1 MAHLLLQ
8 QIFSR
13 MRGIPPRL
21 TRRRRRPRQVRR
33 PSWHPLASLHVQA
46 LEPRLALAADTGSA
60 KPFWGNGHYYAVT
73 QADTDW
79 HTANRESRTTTLSQL
94 GITGGLA
101 AVTSVEE
108 NDFIANYATGR
119 SDASQPNY
127 GGTPL
132 RWEAFLAGADT
143 TDTGTVEGRWLW
155 FTGDGNPD
163 NNVILRENGTNYGY
177 SNWWSRQPDNKGN
190 EDFLAIHPGGGWNDV
205 VIARSDYVTEWGR
218 AGVEFNAGFAAPLSS
233 GTRNGTE
240 NGQPATMTISFDRH
254 VPWDYV
260 DIRNSTPLID
270 IPVTLGGTAVAG
282 VDYDLSVSGGDSFYR
297 DGRIYVRNTQSVV
310 LSFTP
315 RNNHTWQAPRS
326 ITATLGADGAENI
339 YGIRDSSQTIFG
351 GSGNSTSEV
360 WLFDDEPLL
369 SLGQGAYQFVRVPWT
384 GGILPA
390 NNADFNTN
398 ADTLIFDTDGIA
410 ETEASS
416 RARGFVDSYA
426 MRWETY
432 VRIPETGSYRFRVWS
447 DDYTALTV
455 RRNHGG
461 GDVLASLS
469 HSVGGNEGITTS
481 LSLQKGDVVW
491 LRHDYY
497 EYNGPNYASL
507 NWDRPDGVGGTITN
521 QPIPGSVMFLSESL
535 ARGVDRTESPSH
547 DTSALGFQLFANQPT
562 SGLLN
567 VRLTSTSET
576 ANSTVETGLA
586 QRRTDSTRVGDDY
599 ALVSGGSQL
608 TTGQIGVNGA
618 YGTLGWQPNRP
629 ATSLQNVQSFDVQVL
644 TDSYAESTESI
655 TLTLGSNSGYGVS
668 NSSQTLTIA
677 DSPFV
682 LSVTAG
688 RNPREAAGNDDDLGW
703 FTVSTNGRA
712 SGDREGGW
720 NPPDAAAPAGGLRVR
735 YAITGGTAIRNADYT
750 APQATLSTASF
761 RAEDLLVMP
770 TGATEARIYI
780 AALADAI
787 REGDETVTLELL
799 TNMETDDQNF
809 RFQRYNVDPAAR
821 QATLTIHDSA
831 VYTAAVVTTPADR
844 TGLGTVRAQLTGG
857 QQVASFDVHVT
868 SQPRADVVVSLATTS
883 GSLSTQQVTFTSSN
897 WTQPQ
902 RVALTGLRTDLVTT
916 VSVTTA
922 SSDPQ
927 YGSLATQQ
935 RIVPSNWASELE
947 LSLWEGGV
955 PLAAQP
961 AASVAAV
968 DGTEGTTSRFGFE
981 LGLGSPVV
989 GSPVE
994 LLYTLEARD
1003 GFVLEGDRADVRHE
1017 PDATYRPLVLTNSG
1031 AGPGNPAFVDLGGL
1045 TTVSD
1050 AGEFSA
1056 QGWVR
1061 RDVAVGGDTVLEFSN
1076 ASGQDAIWLG
1086 FPDSTS
1092 RPRLTL
1098 RSASGAILAELTGDA
1113 SLAPGEWN
1121 HLAFS
1126 IDRNKVASLYVN
1138 GELVDRQTLS
1148 SGPSRI
1154 ARSAN
1159 LLGRA
1164 NDGFTRLDGAV
1175 RAVAIWNAARTQDEI
1190 RASMNTETPGGAG
1203 LLSGLPLN
1211 GSLANTV
1218 AGAPAATLSSGSV
1231 NKAVFAATPI
1241 YARNLPVGAS
1251 RVDVPLEVLDDLTAE
1266 GIKSLTLS
1274 LVGSGRYGI
1283 GGASRTGTAELTDD
1297 DTADV
1302 EFLAAWSNLDASS
1315 SGWTSTSQFRISEAD
1330 QATNTQTR
1338 LGIRLTSRPT
1348 ADVRLSLRTSSDV
1361 RVSRPGQAGGSALDL
1376 VFTPATWDQV
1386 QELLL
1391 QGVDDSSVDGDIAR
1405 QLSFQVT
1412 SSDQTYA
1419 RLAPSLS
1426 VLVLDDDTLAI
1437 DDDRAAGQSSSAPFA
1452 AVSAPSQSRIAE
1464 SGTDSAEFTIT
1475 LSAPAERD
1483 TLVFFD
1489 LEQSNR
1495 QLFASDISITPS
1507 QNAQA
1512 LTGLARFE
1520 GNTSNLKVNFQ
1531 SRDAT
1536 TPSGYVSDSGEV
1548 FGARRNGWTYGW
1560 SKSHT
1565 DLGRDRNRN
1574 SKQKLDTLVHVQAGA
1589 TWEVALPNGMY
1600 EVSASVGD
1608 ARYPSTHTLNVEGV
1622 SYFAA
1627 RPLAANKFALHTTF
1641 ITVSDGR
1648 LTLDTGAAPDLSTR
1662 INYLEIKA
1670 INDAAVGVDLDG
1682 IDETSVTFAANG
1694 QTGNFSTTW
1703 SGYIAI
1709 PDTGFYS
1716 FSVPTQGGVRFTLD
1730 GKVVIDQM
1738 IDTRATWSTDLL
1750 QLNRGDFVPF
1760 SLDYQSFNNTNPAV
1774 ALHWQRP
1781 TGNNTDSV
1789 SAPVPAEALS
1799 RVDGFHLLIAQGSSS
1814 ATVTV
1819 RGIDDAIAEGD
1830 EALAV
1835 RLLSSRGVELVV
1847 TGQRD
1852 GTQGVSELAVALGI
1866 TDREHVTLAAG
1877 TVLDLGRG
1885 TAAASQQ
1892 RSTLARFRLSEAATV
1907 HRDRPAR
1914 LRGTLTWVDEATR
1927 TSLAGS
1933 VVDLV
1938 AGTDGE
1944 TYQVLDRS
1952 VTLAVAGPLAADTAA
1967 GQGRYLASLTLQPTN
1982 RGSVELA
1989 AGTRLVYVTATKE
2002 ETVTLVLV
2010 NSLTLRSGETVTAVP
2025 VLTEE
2030 RSRDLDLT
2038 SAVSP
2043 LVGLGSQVALPDTA
2057 SLTITDDD
2065 LAGLLFTLDR
2075 DGYRPVDG
2083 SREPLVEQGDSLIRY
2098 VRLTSQPDDAVT
2110 VYLETNDA
2118 SEARLQI
2125 AGSNPAPASAR
2136 IPFTFTPED
2145 WQTGQAFRIVPHDD
2159 RLVDGDQNV
2168 GIFSRTTSSD
2178 VFYAIPSAGRLDF
2191 VVRDNDTSGMLVEL
2205 QQSSITRAGNGFI
2218 NLSLT
2223 AEPTAPV
2230 VVTLI
2235 PSDHQFTINDRSV
2248 GRGETVVFTPE
2259 NWSTV
2264 RTVGLTAVDDDV
2276 VEDLST
2282 STLRFSTASSDA
2294 RFNALPV
2301 DPIRIVI
2308 TDNDLPTATLEL
2320 VSDGKE
2326 EGRPGR
2332 FRIRLSEAASAS
2344 AGSKGLVVN
2353 YRVTAVGLDSA
2364 LPYGSDV
2371 AGRLDKIVQTPD
2383 GVNGT
2388 VRIAPGQSVSDVLV
2402 VPIDDFLA
2410 DGFNKSVSVQLA
2422 GGDGYTVAADSTA
2435 TSATVQ
2441 IVNNDVAGMLVMTSG
2456 ERLLVKES
2464 GATATYQLALLS
2476 EPRGDV
2482 RVTISE
2488 KVAAGAS
2495 RQLGTSTTPYAT
2507 TVTFTRSNWFTP
2519 QQISVRAYD
2528 DLTIEDGS
2536 GGTAFTGIHSAELSY
2551 HFSSSADSDYNT
2563 ASHTSGHFTN
2573 TVQRVDVLD
2582 FELSDTTATAMQAAL
2597 TSLQEGIDSLA
2608 LPIVGSL
2615 DGKTGAGLRKF
2626 ITNLSNSIHVVGT
2639 PTPAKLSGLISREI
2653 ASAIG
2658 VPEQA
2663 VRVEVSMKDVTSGNP
2678 AVVVRFSFADGYNVS
2693 SVPLA
2698 ADFGLPGLGFQ
2709 TEGSFDADF
2718 SYEAGLELVFPRSG
2732 DIYLNTG
2739 SAQTFVRA
2747 HFNAGLTDEFRLTG
2761 GMGLMQ
2767 LDARNQPSVNPNVTI
2782 AGRPADTEL
2791 DVGFVVTVGGGAGG
2805 DAKLTFTE
2813 LTSSSLDLEQVFQY
2827 GFSGN
2832 AAMSLGVTT
2841 SVAGL
2846 AAIPTFT
2853 FDLSALL
2860 PLFDYSNQAA
2870 AAAAGNATSI
2880 YFDNIRLDLGSFIT
2894 DLLDPIVGGLD
2905 DVLKPLYPLV
2915 DALYSDTQVFATVGL
2930 GRTFDVDGD
2939 GKTST
2944 IDLSRWF
2951 ANFYAKIDEEQG
2963 QELKARVDAT
2973 VEFLDLLKGVMDL
2986 VRDLERLDAGENFFI
3001 DYGSYE
3007 LAAFTAGSRESDP
3020 ADVELDESSTPNLT
3034 RNTKQQ
3040 ADAGGTNQQTGRP
3053 SSSFQKTMSQA
3064 NELGFSFPLLEDPIN
3079 VVKLL
3084 LGQDATLFE
3093 WRMPAMGMTSEIEEY
3108 FPIFAGVEG
3117 IIAGGFEVEAHLGFG
3132 FDTYGLRQWRRD
3144 EFAPGDFW
3152 KVFNGFYVADL
3163 DEHGRDIPEFTMDA
3177 TMGAGLGYNARV
3189 VRADIIGGLAA
3200 AARMDLLDEGE
3211 IAGTSDGKIRGQEI
3225 TGRITNPLSLFE
3237 LSGDLTAYLQS
3248 KVQIGIDAGFYS
3260 IWQTVWQRKLAEIPV
3275 FRFGVGGRYGSGTV
3289 SNGHLAGATV
3299 FFDGNMNGRIDSL
3312 EPVTISDA
3320 EGRYA
3325 LDIDL
3330 RTFDTNHNGRIDDTE
3345 GRLVAFGGV
3354 DTSMDQLLAMP
3365 FVAPLGSMIT
3375 PLTTLYYFAEGPT
3388 VPAAE
3393 VDAFIRTEFDLGDF
3407 DYLTQ
3412 DPLAVLAESASFDDA
3427 RARDAL
3433 AAYLA
3438 HIKLHL
3444 TWDLV
3449 AGGLELLLPDDI
3461 PADPASRL
3469 NLLKAFTGALL
3480 EQPRDLPI
3488 GEAFARAVAES
3499 WRRANPD
3506 SDPRVAD
3513 FAAQAAEMAAL
3524 AGAEMAARLDQ
3535 MRDAALADGAS
3546 PTAFLEAI
3554 NGLKQ
3559 EAFILYRQ
3567 ALDGISEGLHRI
3579 SDPAELVQTVAARLN
3594 GAHGNLL
3601 NDPPTAVAIVPVVPS
3616 LPESAGTT
3624 SRIKVAD
3631 IVVTDDALGWET
3643 ILLTGADAASFEV
3656 DGLSLYLKAGVALD
3670 FEAKAFHE
3678 FTVSVADP
3686 ALAGSTPV
3694 TTSFTLAVTDVDE
3707 VLKVERITPP
3717 AEGVYRAGQALRFTV
3732 ELSEVVQVRGRPQI
3746 QVWAGAVARVASYVG
3761 GTGTTRLTFQY
3772 VVTATDNASVVRVGT
3787 RLVFPVGTFVA
3798 AGRER
3803 LAAALPTGAA
3813 GRTAPGVRLDS
3824 RGPVAGVTTGPARGI
3839 YRVGQTLDFVVRF
3852 SEPVFVTGTP
3862 RIGLSGFAL
3871 PRQATYVSGSSSAAL
3886 TFRYVVQQ
3894 GDALGPKRT
3903 LALGKALVLPAGA
3916 TIADEAGNRAV
3927 LAISPLALKG
3937 VLVSGTVS
3945 PTRSSVRAAA
3955 FASFG

>member
-1 MAHLLLQ
+1 MISSLLSQ
-8 QIFSR
+8 VFRRQ
-13 MRGIPPRL
+13 RGRSL
-21 TRRRRRPRQVRR
+21 RGRRRRRPVLPIANRVTLLQ
-33 PSWHPLASLHVQA
+33 VQA
-46 LEPRLALAADTGSA
+46 LEPRVALAVDTGNA
-60 KPFWGNGHYYAVT
+60 VPYWGNGHYYVFTWEDNNWVT
-73 QADTDW
+73 ARDRSQA
-79 HTANRESRTTTLSQL
+79 ATLNQL
-94 GITGGLA
+94 GTNGYLASITSSG
-101 AVTSVEE
+101 E
-108 NDFIANYATGR
+108 NDFIVNYSYGGFRIPKQGFIGGSDSTVEEKWIWAGGGPDQDAVFREDR
-119 SDASQPNY
+119 SDKAY
-127 GGTPL
+127 
-132 RWEAFLAGADT
+132 
-143 TDTGTVEGRWLW
+143 
-155 FTGDGNPD
+155 
-163 NNVILRENGTNYGY
+163 TNWDSG
-177 SNWWSRQPDNKGN
+177 QPDNKGN
-190 EDFLAIHPGGGWNDV
+190 EDYLVLRTTGKWNDTK
-205 VIARSDYVTEWGR
+205 SDNSDDGYVTEWGR
-218 AGVEFNAGFAAPLSS
+218 PGAEFNAGFAAPLSS

-260 DIRNSTPLID
+260 DFRNSTPLID

-282 VDYDLSVSGGDSFYR
+282 IDYDLTVSGGNSFYR

-310 LSFTP
+310 LTFTP
-315 RNNHTWQAPRS
+315 RNNDTWQAPRS

-339 YGIRDSSQTIFG
+339 YGIRDSSQSIFG
-351 GSGNSTSEV
+351 SSGNSTSEV

-369 SLGQGAYQFVRVPWT
+369 SLGQGAYQFVRIPWT
-384 GGILPA
+384 GGNLPA

-398 ADTLIFDTDGIA
+398 ADTLIFDIDGIA

-432 VRIPETGSYRFRVWS
+432 IRIPETGSYRFRVWS

-469 HSVGGNEGITTS
+469 HSVGGNEGLSPS

-491 LRHDYY
+491 LRHDYFQY
-497 EYNGPNYASL
+497 TGPHYASL
-507 NWDRPDGVGGTITN
+507 NWDRPDGSGGTITN

-535 ARGVDRTESPSH
+535 ARGVDRTESPSN

-562 SGLLN
+562 PGLLN

-576 ANSTVETGLA
+576 ANSTVETSLA
-586 QRRTDSTRVGDDY
+586 QRRTESTRVGDDY

-608 TTGQIGVNGA
+608 TTGQIGVNGV

-629 ATSLQNVQSFDVQVL
+629 AGSLQNVQSFDVQVL

-655 TLTLGSNSGYGVS
+655 TLTLGTNTGYGVS
-668 NSSQTLTIA
+668 NSSQTLAIA

-688 RNPREAAGNDDDLGW
+688 RNPREAAGDDDDLGW

-712 SGDREGGW
+712 SGEREGGW
-720 NPPDAAAPAGGLRVR
+720 APPDAAAPAGGLRVR

-750 APQATLSTASF
+750 APQATLSTASY
-761 RAEDLLVMP
+761 RAEDLLVVP

-799 TNMETDDQNF
+799 TNIETDDQNF
-809 RFQRYNVDPAAR
+809 RFQRYAVDATAR

-831 VYTAAVVTTPADR
+831 AYAAAVVTTPADR

-868 SQPRADVVVSLATTS
+868 SQPRADVVVSLAGTS
-883 GSLSTQQVTFTSSN
+883 GSLSSTRLVFTSSN

-902 RVALTGLRTDLVTT
+902 RVTLTGLRTDLVTT

-927 YGSLATQQ
+927 YGRLATQQ

-947 LSLWEGGV
+947 LSLWEGGAV
-955 PLAAQP
+955 LAAQP

-968 DGTEGTTSRFGFE
+968 DGTEGATSRFGFE
-981 LGLGSPVV
+981 LGLGSQVV

-1003 GFVLEGDRADVRHE
+1003 GFVLDGDRADVRHE
-1017 PDATYRPLVLTNSG
+1017 PDATYRPLVLNNSG
-1031 AGPGNPAFVDLGGL
+1031 SGSAAFVNLGSL

-1056 QGWVR
+1056 QAWVR
-1061 RDVAVGGDTVLEFSN
+1061 RDRAEGGDTVLEFSN
-1076 ASGQDAIWLG
+1076 ASGQHQIWLG
-1086 FPDSTS
+1086 FPDSTNK
-1092 RPRLTL
+1092 PRLQL
-1098 RSASGAILAELTGDA
+1098 RSSSGAVLAQLTSDA
-1113 SLAPGEWN
+1113 PLSLSEWN

-1138 GELVDRQTLS
+1138 GELVARQTLS
-1148 SGPSRI
+1148 SRLSRL
-1154 ARSAN
+1154 ARSSN
-1159 LLGRA
+1159 LLGQA
-1164 NDGFTRLDGAV
+1164 LSSDNRLAGGV

-1190 RASMNTETPGGAG
+1190 RASMLDETASGPG
-1203 LLSGLPLN
+1203 LVSSLPLN
-1211 GSLANTV
+1211 NGLANGV
-1218 AGAPAATLSSGSV
+1218 SSAPAAVLSNGTAG
-1231 NKAVFAATPI
+1231 NTAGFTTTPLHGLRLAVGT
-1241 YARNLPVGAS
+1241 ARVGL
-1251 RVDVPLEVLDDLTAE
+1251 PLEVLDDLTAE
-1266 GIKSLTLS
+1266 GIKALTLS
-1274 LVGSGRYGI
+1274 LVGSGRYSI

-1348 ADVRLSLRTSSDV
+1348 ADVGLSLRTSSDV

-1376 VFTPATWDQV
+1376 VFTSATWDEV

-1412 SSDQTYA
+1412 SSDRAYA
-1419 RLAPSLS
+1419 QLAPSLS
-1426 VLVLDDDTLAI
+1426 VLVLDDDTLAV
-1437 DDDRAAGQSSSAPFA
+1437 DDDRAAGQSGSAPFA
-1452 AVSAPSQSRIAE
+1452 VVSAPSQSRIAE

-1495 QLFASDISITPS
+1495 QLFASDMSLTPS

-1531 SRDAT
+1531 SGDAT
-1536 TPSGYVSDSGEV
+1536 TPSGYASDSGEV
-1548 FGARRNGWTYGW
+1548 FGTRGNGWAYGW
-1560 SKSHT
+1560 SRNHT

-1574 SKQKLDTLVHVQAGA
+1574 SKQKLDTLVHFRAGA
-1589 TWEVALPNGMY
+1589 RWEAALPNGVY

-1608 ARYPSTHTLNVEGV
+1608 ARYSSTHTLNVEGV

-1627 RPLAANKFALHTTF
+1627 RPLAANKFALRTTF
-1641 ITVSDGR
+1641 VTVSDGR
-1648 LTLDTGAAPDLSTR
+1648 LTLDTGAAPDMATR

-1670 INDAAVGVDLDG
+1670 IDDAVVGVDLDG
-1682 IDETSVTFAANG
+1682 IDETSVAFAAHG

-1709 PDTGFYS
+1709 PETGFYS
-1716 FSVPTQGGVRFTLD
+1716 FSVPTQGGVRLTLD
-1730 GKVVIDQM
+1730 GQVVIDQM

-1750 QLNRGDFVPF
+1750 ELNRGDFVPF
-1760 SLDYQSFNNTNPAV
+1760 SLDYQSFNTADPAV

-1781 TGNNTDSV
+1781 TSNNTASV
-1789 SAPVPAEALS
+1789 SAPVPAKALS

-1847 TGQRD
+1847 TGQSG
-1852 GTQGVSELAVALGI
+1852 GTQGVGELAVTLGI
-1866 TDREHVTLAAG
+1866 TDRENVTLAAG

-1885 TAAASQQ
+1885 TAAAGQQ

-1927 TSLAGS
+1927 ASLAGS

-1944 TYQVLDRS
+1944 AYQVLDRS
-1952 VTLAVAGPLAADTAA
+1952 VTLVVAGPLAADSAA

-1989 AGTRLVYVTATKE
+1989 AGTRLVYVTATTE
-2002 ETVTLVLV
+2002 ETVTLVLA
-2010 NSLTLRSGETVTAVP
+2010 NSLTLQSGETKTAVA
-2025 VLTEE
+2025 VSTEE

-2043 LVGLGSQVALPDTA
+2043 LVGLASQVALPDTA

-2083 SREPLVEQGDSLIRY
+2083 SRQSLLEQGDSLIRY

-2125 AGSNPAPASAR
+2125 PGSNPAPASAR
-2136 IPFTFTPED
+2136 IALTFTPEN
-2145 WQTGQAFRIVPHDD
+2145 WNRGQAVTIVPHDD

-2205 QQSSITRAGNGFI
+2205 QQRSITRAGNGFI

-2223 AEPTAPV
+2223 AEPAAPV
-2230 VVTLI
+2230 VVTLT

-2248 GRGETVVFTPE
+2248 GRGETLVFTPE

-2264 RTVGLTAVDDDV
+2264 QTVGLTAVDDDD

-2282 STLRFSTASSDA
+2282 STLRVGTTSSDA

-2332 FRIRLSEAASAS
+2332 FRIRLSEAAPAS
-2344 AGSKGLVVN
+2344 AGSKGVLVN

-2410 DGFNKSVSVQLA
+2410 DRTNKSVSVQLTA
-2422 GGDGYTVAADSTA
+2422 GDGYAVAGDSTA

-2482 RVTISE
+2482 MVTINE
-2488 KVAAGAS
+2488 KVAAAAS

-2528 DLTIEDGS
+2528 DLKIEDGS
-2536 GGTAFTGIHSAELSY
+2536 VGTAFTGIHSAELSY
-2551 HFSSSADSDYNT
+2551 HFSSSADSDYDT
-2563 ASHTSGHFTN
+2563 ASQTSGHFTH

-2582 FELSDTTATAMQAAL
+2582 FELSHTTATAMQAAL

-2615 DGKTGAGLRKF
+2615 DGKTGEGLRKF
-2626 ITNLSNSIHVVGT
+2626 ITNLANSIRVVGT

-2663 VRVEVSMKDVTSGNP
+2663 VRVEVSMKDATSGNP
-2678 AVVVRFSFADGYNVS
+2678 AVVVRFGCADEYTVS

-2698 ADFGLPGLGFQ
+2698 ADFGLPGLGLQ
-2709 TEGSFDADF
+2709 TEGSFDAAF

-2747 HFNAGLTDEFRLTG
+2747 DFNAGLTDAFRLTG

-2791 DVGFVVTVGGGAGG
+2791 DVGFVLTVGGGAGG
-2805 DAKLTFTE
+2805 DSKLTFTE

-2841 SVAGL
+2841 SLAGL
-2846 AAIPTFT
+2846 AAIPTFK

-2905 DVLKPLYPLV
+2905 DVLKPLYPLI
-2915 DALYSDTQVFATVGL
+2915 DALYSDTEVFATVGL
-2930 GRTFDVDGD
+2930 GRTFDVDRD
-2939 GKTST
+2939 GKTSA

-2951 ANFYAKIDEEQG
+2951 ANFSATIDEEQG
-2963 QELKARVDAT
+2963 QELKARVDDT

-2986 VRDLERLDAGENFFI
+2986 VRELERLDAGENFFI

-3007 LAAFTAGSRESDP
+3007 LAAFTVGSRESDP

-3053 SSSFQKTMSQA
+3053 SSSFQETMGQV

-3079 VVKLL
+3079 VVQLL

-3144 EFAPGDFW
+3144 DFAAGSSW

-3177 TMGAGLGYNARV
+3177 AMGAGLGYNARV
-3189 VRADIIGGLAA
+3189 VRADIIGGLAG
-3200 AARMDLLDEGE
+3200 AARLDLLDEGE

-3237 LSGDLTAYLQS
+3237 LSGDLTAFLQS
-3248 KVQIGIDAGFYS
+3248 KVQIGIDLGFYS

-3275 FRFGVGGRYGSGTV
+3275 FRFGVGGRYGSGTA

-3325 LDIDL
+3325 LDVDL

-3375 PLTTLYYFAEGPT
+3375 PLTTLYYFAEGAG

-3412 DPLAVLAESASFDDA
+3412 DPLAVLAESASFDEA
-3427 RARDAL
+3427 HARDAL

-3449 AGGLELLLPDDI
+3449 AGGVERLLPDDI

-3469 NLLKAFTGALL
+3469 DLLNAFTGVLL
-3480 EQPRDLPI
+3480 EQPPDLPL

-3513 FAAQAAEMAAL
+3513 LAARAAEMAAVV
-3524 AGAEMAARLDQ
+3524 GAEMAARLDQ
-3535 MRDAALADGAS
+3535 MRDAALAAGAT
-3546 PTAFLEAI
+3546 PAAFLEAL

-3567 ALDGISEGLHRI
+3567 ALDGISEGLYRI

-3601 NDPPTAVAIVPVVPS
+3601 NDPPTAVAIVPVAPS

-3624 SRIKVAD
+3624 PRIKVAD

-3643 ILLTGADAASFEV
+3643 ISLTGADAASFEV
-3656 DGLSLYLKAGVALD
+3656 DGLSLYLKAGVPLD
-3670 FEAKAFHE
+3670 FEAKSSYAVAV
-3678 FTVSVADP
+3678 TVADP

-3707 VLKVERITPP
+3707 VLKVERIAPP
-3717 AEGVYRAGQALRFTV
+3717 AEGVYRAGQSLRFTV

-3746 QVWAGAVARVASYVG
+3746 QVWAGGVTRVARYVG

-3772 VVTATDNASVVRVGT
+3772 VVTAADNASVVRVGT

-3803 LAAALPTGAA
+3803 LAAALPA
-3813 GRTAPGVRLDS
+3813 GVAGSTAPGVRLDS
-3824 RGPVAGVTTGPARGI
+3824 RRPVAGVTTGPARGT
-3839 YRVGQTLDFVVRF
+3839 YRMGQTLDFVVRF

-3862 RIGLSGFAL
+3862 RIGLSGLAL
-3871 PRQATYVSGSSSAAL
+3871 PRTATYVSGSGSAAL
-3886 TFRYVVQQ
+3886 TFRYVVQP
-3894 GDALGPKRT
+3894 GDALGPTRT
-3903 LALGKALVLPAGA
+3903 LALGKAIVLPAGA

-3927 LAISPLALKG
+3927 LAIRPPALQG
-3937 VLVSGTVS
+3937 VLVGGAVS
-3945 PTRSSVRAAA
+3945 PTRASVRAAA
-3955 FASFG
+3955 FASFR